1 MSKRRA
7 LQQELQ
13 RDEVAESIQQT
24 IDNIKR
30 YRVQLIAIVA
40 LIVAGFVITW
50 SVRAH
55 HEGILNDSNILLEKV
70 LTQNYA
76 LYNASDDAA
85 RKKAFDELMTAT
97 GSLRE
102 TYPST
107 RLGREARFLQGSAYY
122 SMGDYTKSLAAY
134 KDYTEQSP
142 SNEEKANGE
151 ISQAYAL
158 ENGSFLLPKPKQ
170 VAQLD
175 QALSHYDHAAGL
187 AQGQVPY
194 LYFYA
199 LLGKARILELT
210 GKNQDAIKLYE
221 QVMRERPAPLSA
233 PKTDEKSGN
242 DQMLQMVLNQLA
254 DQQNQ
259 LSFQTTAK
267 LRLERLKATPTGP
280 AQTTA
285 TATAPQPAAKP
296 ATKPGARPG
305 AKLGARPGAK
315 PAAKPKP

>member
-1 MSKRRA
+1 MSKRRV

-24 IDNIKR
+24 LDSIKR
-30 YRVQLIAIVA
+30 NKMQLIALVA
-40 LIVAGFVITW
+40 LIVAGFVVTW

-55 HEGILNDSNILLEKV
+55 HESILSESNALLGKA
-70 LTQNYA
+70 LTQNYT
-76 LYNASDDAA
+76 LYSSTDDAA
-85 RKKAFDELMTAT
+85 RKKAFDELKTAT
-97 GSLRE
+97 TSLRE
-102 TYPST
+102 AYPGT
-107 RLGREARFLQGSAYY
+107 RLGREARFLEGSAYY
-122 SMGDYTKSLAAY
+122 LMGDFTKSQAAY
-134 KDYTEQSP
+134 KDYTEQSS

-158 ENGSFLLPKPKQ
+158 ENASFLLPKPKQ
-170 VAQLD
+170 VAQLE
-175 QALSHYDHAAGL
+175 QALSHYDRAVSL

-194 LYFYA
+194 LYYYA

-210 GKNQDAIKLYE
+210 GKNDDAIKLYE
-221 QVMRERPAPLSA
+221 QVIKERPAPRPA
-233 PKTDEKSGN
+233 PKADEKSGS
-242 DQMLQMVLNQLA
+242 DQMLQMVLTQLA

-267 LRLERLKATPTGP
+267 LRLDRLKAAPAGP

-285 TATAPQPAAKP
+285 TAVAPQAAAKPAAKP
-296 ATKPGARPG
+296 AG
-305 AKLGARPGAK
+305 K